1 MLDIFLYHGFI
12 KEEVEMEVKMARRK
26 IYTEQESENQ
36 ALQTV
41 MSPEEKL
48 QQIEKAREN
57 YKKKQT
63 EGIAAAK
70 LRGVK
75 FGRPRKTIPVE
86 FWKAK
91 EDYIN
96 KKISSRD
103 ACMLCGIS
111 HSTFLRWVKENA
123 ENDSENTG
131 CEKSLSS
138 ETGGKSSDEYIFR
151 MIENIHKEMFS
162 LKKEMIEMSK
172 HIVKAENEIEAV
184 LLKIRF
190 FTIAIKTSS

>member
-63 EGIAAAK
+63 EQ
-70 LRGVK
+70 RQN
-75 FGRPRKTIPVE
+75 F
-86 FWKAK
+86 
-91 EDYIN
+91 
-96 KKISSRD
+96 
-103 ACMLCGIS
+103 
-111 HSTFLRWVKENA
+111 
-123 ENDSENTG
+123 
-131 CEKSLSS
+131 
-138 ETGGKSSDEYIFR
+138 
-151 MIENIHKEMFS
+151 
-162 LKKEMIEMSK
+162 
-172 HIVKAENEIEAV
+172 AV
-184 LLKIRF
+184 
-190 FTIAIKTSS
+190 